1 MMPKKLKIPHFLS
14 KIAEFSHF
22 ACLVH
27 ASENF
32 LSLNSDWDLFRISRA
47 TKYSLTKKIVGSAQA
62 GIKKIYIS
70 SMNPLDPLSMKI

>member
-1 MMPKKLKIPHFLS
+1 MAQKLKNRHFLAKIAKFPHF
-14 KIAEFSHF
+14 EDM
-22 ACLVH
+22 VH

-47 TKYSLTKKIVGSAQA
+47 TKYSLTKKIVGSTQA
-62 GIKKIYIS
+62 GIKKLHIS